1 MMIEFQK
8 QNSEKENKTTC
19 CLGICIYVVESKKK
33 RQVNDKHKIQDRGI
47 SVWRQV
53 DQIREEFTGSFHC
66 SGNILIFRQNYNFI
80 N

>member
-1 MMIEFQK
+1 MLLRNMYLRGRE
-8 QNSEKENKTTC
+8 
-19 CLGICIYVVESKKK
+19 LKK

-53 DQIREEFTGSFHC
+53 DQIREEFTGSFYC